1 MLLKNNVTWQTIIGT
16 CQYFCHMSTINFISL
31 QAPLDEIKKKKKKT
45 LSKYKKFHHYNNS

>member
-31 QAPLDEIKKKKKKT
+31 HAPLDEIKKKKKT

>member
-1 MLLKNNVTWQTIIGT
+1 MLLKNNATWQTIIGT

-31 QAPLDEIKKKKKKT
+31 QAPLDEIKKKKT